1 LIYESLRSFALTV
14 LRAPKDPPEPPA
26 GTHASIEVFR
36 ASPRFLTYRLLLF
49 FIGLGL
55 ASVLVV
61 GFAISALASGEPGL
75 FAGALGIAA
84 LCAALLLPV
93 YFSVRI
99 DYDLRYYVLTDRS
112 LRVREGALI
121 VREMTITHANVQ
133 NLKVK
138 QGPLQRLLRIAD
150 LQIETAGGGGAS
162 PGEQA
167 KRSSHT
173 VSVAGIENAREVR
186 DEILGYLRGQNAG
199 AGLGDP
205 DDERA
210 AQGFVPSPEIV
221 SALEQLHGAAAALRR
236 AARA

>member
-1 LIYESLRSFALTV
+1 MIYEALRSFALTV

-49 FIGLGL
+49 FIGLGI
-55 ASVLVV
+55 AGVLVV
-61 GFAISALASGEPGL
+61 GFVISALASREPGL

-84 LCAALLLPV
+84 PCAALLLPV

-112 LRVREGALI
+112 LRVREGAWI

-133 NLKVK
+133 NLRVK

-150 LQIETAGGGGAS
+150 LQIDTAGGGGVN

-167 KRSSHT
+167 KHSSHT
-173 VSVAGIENAREVR
+173 VNVAGIENAREVR
-186 DEILGYLRGQNAG
+186 DKILGYLRGQNAG
-199 AGLGDP
+199 TGLGDP
-205 DDERA
+205 DDGRVA
-210 AQGFVPSPEIV
+210 PGFGPSRELV
-221 SALEQLHGAAAALRR
+221 SALEQLHGAAAALRH
-236 AARA
+236 AAQV